1 MEWMMALDYKALL
14 SAKMEN
20 IMDMHVLFADI
31 KIMKNNTSNRPQRI
45 ALPGLVLSSKG
56 GYRSGS

>member
-1 MEWMMALDYKALL
+1 MNNIVFGDEQLDKYYH
-14 SAKMEN
+14 M
-20 IMDMHVLFADI
+20 
-31 KIMKNNTSNRPQRI
+31 NNNKSNRPQRI

>member
-1 MEWMMALDYKALL
+1 MKEIFKFKMNNIVFGDEQLDKYY
-14 SAKMEN
+14 
-20 IMDMHVLFADI
+20 H
-31 KIMKNNTSNRPQRI
+31 MKNSISNRPQRI